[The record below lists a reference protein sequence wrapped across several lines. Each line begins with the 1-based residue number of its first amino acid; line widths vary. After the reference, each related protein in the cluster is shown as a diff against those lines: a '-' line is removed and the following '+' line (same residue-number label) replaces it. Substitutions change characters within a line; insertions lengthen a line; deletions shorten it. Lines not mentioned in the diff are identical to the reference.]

1 VVKVVGPHDVPS
13 AAQLVESVREWIE
26 RDLIPAS
33 QGRVQFQARGALT
46 ALSIVERELS
56 LSDELAERHAE
67 RLAALGCADDTELA
81 AKIRAG
87 AFDGR
92 HGEVRAAVRESV
104 VDKLR
109 VANPRY
115 LDDEQ

>member
-1 VVKVVGPHDVPS
+1 MSGLHDVPS
-13 AAQLVESVREWIE
+13 AAQLIESVREWIE

-33 QGRVQFQARGALT
+33 QGRVQFQARVAVT

-56 LSDELAERHAE
+56 LSDELAARHAE
-67 RLAALGCADDTELA
+67 RLASLGCADDAELA
-81 AKIRAG
+81 AQIRSG
-87 AFDGR
+87 VFDGR
-92 HGEVRAAVRESV
+92 HAEVRAAVRESV

-115 LDDEQ
+115 LDDAQ

>member
-1 VVKVVGPHDVPS
+1 MAGPHDVPS

-33 QGRVQFQARGALT
+33 QGRVQFQARVALT

-56 LSDELAERHAE
+56 LSDELVERHGE

-81 AKIRAG
+81 ARIRAG
-87 AFDGR
+87 AFDDR
-92 HGEVRAAVRESV
+92 LVEVRAAVRESV

-109 VANPRY
+109 VANPKY